1 MELNAILRLL
11 QGLAAQLTSGL
22 ATPAALTFDL
32 PAAPLNIDDL
42 DAFTPQFGPPQPN
55 PRACCAIGWESSI
68 ALLPDWYAATEAL
81 AFADLPGHEYGGPMF
96 TIQIS
101 DDTVGHLYTKRGGII
116 DIGHVRDH
124 ADLARYL
131 AVQVRLSLTGG
142 AHVTLS
148 DEGGERT
155 VEFAP
160 QGVPPSPEL
169 CALLGARISYE
180 LAIWH
185 EIVTLF
191 NMQEYS
197 AFSPEDNF
205 SNLLGALV
213 GFKATLDPDHA
224 YDDAIDVALGGALLS
239 LGVVSQRTTIDAVM
253 YVKELWY
260 RYIGGNLLLLRRH
273 FDALSPVTPWLITD
287 VEIPNKSVELA
298 ALRAACGTPT
308 PLSLTV
314 PEHGPQGEPL
324 STYYTLKFEVDTDDI
339 PTDFLG
345 ALGTSL
351 TPADFP
357 TLLDKARAKILQ
369 QLPKGDRPNP

>member
-1 MELNAILRLL
+1 MELKAILRLL
-11 QGLAAQLTSGL
+11 QGLAAQLGAGL
-22 ATPAALTFDL
+22 GTPAPLTWDL
-32 PAAPLNIDDL
+32 PAAPLDITQLN
-42 DAFTPQFGPPQPN
+42 AFTPQFGPPQPN

-68 ALLPDWYAATEAL
+68 GLLPDWYAATEAL
-81 AFADLPGHEYGGPMF
+81 SFADLPGHEYGGPTF

-131 AVQVRLSLTGG
+131 AVQARMSLSGG
-142 AHVTLS
+142 AHLELS
-148 DEGGERT
+148 DEGGGRK
-155 VEFAP
+155 VEFEP

-191 NMQEYS
+191 NMQTYS

-213 GFKATLDPDHA
+213 GFKATIDPDHD
-224 YDDAIDVALGGALLS
+224 YDDAIDVALAGALLS
-239 LGVVSQRTTIDAVM
+239 LGVVSQRTTLDAVA
-253 YVKELWY
+253 YVETHWY
-260 RYIGGNLLLLRRH
+260 RYVGGNLLLLRRH
-273 FDALSPVTPWLITD
+273 FDSLSPVMPWLITD
-287 VEIPNKSVELA
+287 VEVPGKSAELA
-298 ALRAACGTPT
+298 ALRAACGTPS

-314 PEHGPQGEPL
+314 PEHGPDGAPL
-324 STYYTLKFEVDTDDI
+324 SSYYTLRFDVDTDDI
-339 PTDFLG
+339 PADFLG
-345 ALGTSL
+345 ALGTQL
-351 TPADFP
+351 TAADFP
-357 TLLDKARAKILQ
+357 ALLDKARAHILQ
-369 QLPKGDRPNP
+369 QLPNGDKPG